1 MPTTNLNITVIER
14 RLISQ
19 AEAAKYCSL
28 PAKKFPMICR
38 VAPIDLDGKK
48 LFDKKQIDRWLD
60 ELNSGAFDS
69 DDEVLGRL

>member
-38 VAPIDLDGKK
+38 VTPVEIDGKR
-48 LFDKKQIDRWLD
+48 LFDKKLIDRWLD
-60 ELNSGAFDS
+60 DLSSDALDS
-69 DDEVLGRL
+69 DDDVLGRL